1 MRTRPAQELLYDS
14 EALLR
19 LVDNAIGELGLDI
32 ATTDEG
38 DASASSESCGL
49 DPACILPPAGACPPT
64 TPP

>member
-49 DPACILPPAGACPPT
+49 DPASI
-64 TPP
+64 